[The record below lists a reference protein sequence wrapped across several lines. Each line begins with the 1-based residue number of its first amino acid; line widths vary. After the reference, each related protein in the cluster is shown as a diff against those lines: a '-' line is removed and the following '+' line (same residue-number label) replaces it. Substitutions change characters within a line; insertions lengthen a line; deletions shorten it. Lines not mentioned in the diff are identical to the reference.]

1 MPFVNIFFFSSCLRY
16 IEDAARKTLLGY
28 LGADA
33 AVNITAEDEASSA
46 KVDTPEVDVYLH
58 LLVMIFLLDQ
68 GHLEKVSCFYCLIE
82 YSKCFKPKPPV
93 LMRPISCM

>member
-1 MPFVNIFFFSSCLRY
+1 MPFVYILFFFSCLRY

-33 AVNITAEDEASSA
+33 AANITAEDETSSV

-68 GHLEKVSCFYCLIE
+68 GHLEKVMIFS
-82 YSKCFKPKPPV
+82 V
-93 LMRPISCM
+93 